1 MNSVHENPVMEN
13 PSDPM
18 GQRGSTTH
26 NNKLKY
32 QLIE

>member
-1 MNSVHENPVMEN
+1 MNSVHECLIMEN
-13 PSDPM
+13 PSDPK

-32 QLIE
+32 